1 MTHRTSVALIA
12 LHFTEYSAHL
22 AMALCA
28 DHDVLLILYRNNA
41 DNELGEG
48 WSTWLTAPKLQVLCL
63 DRPRSPL
70 AIVRNSMRLVFAV
83 KSFAPSVLHYQE
95 DIRDELALTMP
106 FFRALAKVLTVHDP
120 TPHSGRDTLRL
131 RFSRLR
137 IYRYLMRRNTDAAIA
152 HGRVLVDA
160 LEKECPWLA
169 GKVHSIPHGPLGLR
183 NAVIQTTKPTVMRLL
198 FFGRIH
204 RYKGLQFFVEAVKNL
219 HQAGLPVVGVVAGR
233 GGDLDA
239 HRHDMIAAGCFEI
252 QDQFIPAAEVPT
264 LFNTARVVVLPYTDG
279 TQSGVAAMALGF
291 GCPVVASAVGSI
303 PELVRD
309 GQNGLLVAPCDSNAL
324 TNAIRRVLLD
334 DSLHARLVQG
344 ALRLRDGALSWT
356 SIAAQTRVCYDS
368 LTSGQRLAFHRDQ

>member
-95 DIRDELALTMP
+95 DIRDELAFTMP
-106 FFRALAKVLTVHDP
+106 FFWALPKVLTVHDP

-137 IYRYLMRRNTDAAIA
+137 LYRFLMRRNTDAAIA
-152 HGRVLVDA
+152 HGRLLVDA

-183 NAVIQTTKPTVMRLL
+183 NAIVRTSIPTGMRLL

-204 RYKGLQFFVEAVKNL
+204 EYKGLKYFVEAVTTL
-219 HQAGLPVVGVVAGR
+219 HAEGLPVIGVVAGKGSDLAVHR
-233 GGDLDA
+233 GA
-239 HRHDMIAAGCFEI
+239 MVAAGCFEI
-252 QDQFIPAAEVPT
+252 LDQFIPALEVPQ
-264 LFNTARVVVLPYTDG
+264 LFLAARAVVLPYIDG
-279 TQSGVAAMALGF
+279 TQSGVAALALGF
-291 GCPVVASAVGSI
+291 GCPVIATNVGSI

-309 GQNGLLVAPCDSNAL
+309 GQNGMLVEPAKAVPLAR
-324 TNAIRRVLLD
+324 AMRAVLLD
-334 DSLHARLVQG
+334 DSLWQNLANN
-344 ALRLRDGALSWT
+344 ALQLRDGELSWQ
-356 SIAAQTRVCYDS
+356 SIGKQTQGCYNS
-368 LTSGQRLAFHRDQ
+368 VTV